1 VAATV
6 GRRVGRAA
14 RHAGRALTRRRV
26 PTVVAA
32 LAMTAVV
39 GVLAT
44 GAFAD
49 DRPGLPRQS
58 PGSWVSVDHL
68 RARVAFRWPG
78 ATAGSPAVKG
88 LGPGQA
94 RTIAA

>member
-1 VAATV
+1 MERTLTEVDLVAATV

-14 RHAGRALTRRRV
+14 RHAGRALTRRRA

-32 LAMTAVV
+32 LAMTALV

-49 DRPGLPRQS
+49 DRPGLPNT
-58 PGSWVSVDHL
+58 PAGGP
-68 RARVAFRWPG
+68 VAGHFAPDWRHQ
-78 ATAGSPAVKG
+78 
-88 LGPGQA
+88 GPGFDA
-94 RTIAA
+94 DNEGH

>member
-1 VAATV
+1 MERKLTEVVLVAATV

-14 RHAGRALTRRRV
+14 RHAGRALTRRRA

-49 DRPGLPRQS
+49 DRPGLPNTPAGGPVAGHFAPDWRRQ
-58 PGSWVSVDHL
+58 
-68 RARVAFRWPG
+68 
-78 ATAGSPAVKG
+78 
-88 LGPGQA
+88 GPGFDA
-94 RTIAA
+94 DNEGH